1 MNGESGNVVIKI
13 GGSGA
18 EKREQNNVDA
28 GDGGAGE
35 GGDSLRMDVVEF
47 KRIKSD
53 GRKESTVGG
62 EVIDCGSGRMGGG

>member
-1 MNGESGNVVIKI
+1 
-13 GGSGA
+13 
-18 EKREQNNVDA
+18 
-28 GDGGAGE
+28 
-35 GGDSLRMDVVEF
+35 MDVVEF